1 MTTAA
6 PASAKLPDPG
16 HIIEVIGHGGAGDFY
31 PGNTRQSI
39 EKALELV
46 VDRIEIDIQRS
57 ADGDLVLVHDDE
69 LTTASGK
76 KVPVAQIPTEH
87 LRSLLPGFLTFREV
101 VKLVDDQVP
110 FLLDVKN
117 PGYEQEIIDAIH
129 HWDLGCCISASST
142 HVTVLKRLRDAYPD
156 IRLALSTGHM
166 ASGMPTRVGR
176 TVMRTALR
184 AVTPHPLAFAAKQ
197 CGATAVTVFHR
208 VCTRQLVEVCHQ
220 HHLRVLVW
228 TVDRPQ
234 SIRRAISLGVDGI
247 TSNRPDLVW
256 EELIA
261 AGHPDLRDR

>member
-1 MTTAA
+1 MSSETM
-6 PASAKLPDPG
+6 PRVPPD

-31 PGNTRQSI
+31 PGNSRQSI
-39 EKALELV
+39 EMALELV
-46 VDRIEIDIQRS
+46 VDRIEVDLQRS

-69 LTTASGK
+69 LTTTSGERR
-76 KVPVAQIPTEH
+76 PVTQIPTAE
-87 LRSLLPGFLTFREV
+87 LRELLPGFLTFRDLVE
-101 VKLVDDQVP
+101 LVDDRVP
-110 FLLDVKN
+110 LLLDVKN
-117 PGYEQEIIDAIH
+117 PGYEQSIIDAIH
-129 HWDLGCCISASST
+129 HWDLSCCISASST

-166 ASGMPTRVGR
+166 ASGMPTAPGR
-176 TVMRTALR
+176 AVMRTVLR

-197 CGATAVTVFHR
+197 CGATGVTVFHR
-208 VCTRQLVEVCHQ
+208 VCTRRLVEVCHQ